1 MLSLSKFYNISIKP
15 SSLCKILPF
24 ADKQM
29 WPIAMLRVPLLVGI
43 HHYTRMTG
51 VSGIAPITKVTWT
64 PVHPNIIM
72 QSKPYLIFKGHKY
85 HSFFLLSTIG
95 HNDLFIV
102 IKAYFSWWGFCGQT
116 IALPM
121 NECSEV
127 SCCTAYK
134 PSVKTYANS
143 NQAYLYYRTAVILT
157 IRRTVK

>member
-1 MLSLSKFYNISIKP
+1 
-15 SSLCKILPF
+15 
-24 ADKQM
+24 
-29 WPIAMLRVPLLVGI
+29 MLRVPLLVGI

-72 QSKPYLIFKGHKY
+72 QSKPYLILKGHKY

-102 IKAYFSWWGFCGQT
+102 IKAYFSWWGFCVQT

-134 PSVKTYANS
+134 PPVKMYANS
-143 NQAYLYYRTAVILT
+143 NKAYLYYRTAVILT
-157 IRRTVK
+157 IYKYTIFQQNLAKSIHGFYIWRAINIKTNFCMS

>member
-1 MLSLSKFYNISIKP
+1 MLSLSKFSNISIKH

-72 QSKPYLIFKGHKY
+72 QSKPYLILKGHKY
-85 HSFFLLSTIG
+85 HSFFLLSDIG

-102 IKAYFSWWGFCGQT
+102 RLTFLGEVFVDKQLLFRWMNAQKCHV
-116 IALPM
+116 AL
-121 NECSEV
+121 
-127 SCCTAYK
+127 
-134 PSVKTYANS
+134 
-143 NQAYLYYRTAVILT
+143 LT
-157 IRRTVK
+157 SLL

>member
-1 MLSLSKFYNISIKP
+1 MLSLSKFYNISIKH

-29 WPIAMLRVPLLVGI
+29 WPIAMLRVTLLVGI

-72 QSKPYLIFKGHKY
+72 QSKPYLILKGHKY
-85 HSFFLLSTIG
+85 HSFFLLSNIG

-102 IKAYFSWWGFCGQT
+102 RLTFLGEVFVDKQLLFRWMNAQKCHV
-116 IALPM
+116 AL
-121 NECSEV
+121 
-127 SCCTAYK
+127 
-134 PSVKTYANS
+134 
-143 NQAYLYYRTAVILT
+143 LT
-157 IRRTVK
+157 SLL

>member
-1 MLSLSKFYNISIKP
+1 MLSLSKFYNISIKH

-72 QSKPYLIFKGHKY
+72 QSKPYLILKGHKY
-85 HSFFLLSTIG
+85 HSFFLLSNIG

-102 IKAYFSWWGFCGQT
+102 RLTFLGEVFVDKQLLFRWMNAQKCHV
-116 IALPM
+116 AL
-121 NECSEV
+121 
-127 SCCTAYK
+127 
-134 PSVKTYANS
+134 
-143 NQAYLYYRTAVILT
+143 LT
-157 IRRTVK
+157 SLL